1 MGTREKPPAKTG
13 RAKARRSGLK
23 SLGAHVPAITRAA
36 LGRKGFAEAGL
47 LDHWREIVGED
58 LARLAQPVKL
68 AFPRAK
74 RTGGTLTLRCGGA
87 AALEIQHLAPLILER
102 INAHLGYGALTHLR
116 IEQGASSPARP
127 RALFLPPAT
136 NAEKAEV
143 TQRLKGI
150 GEPALREQLERLGIL
165 IRRRSKLGN

>member
-102 INAHLGYGALTHLR
+102 RRIWVMAPDPPAHPAGC
-116 IEQGASSPARP
+116 SSPARP
-127 RALFLPPAT
+127 RACSA
-136 NAEKAEV
+136 A
-143 TQRLKGI
+143 GH
-150 GEPALREQLERLGIL
+150 G
-165 IRRRSKLGN
+165 RRRPR